1 MSTLNKLAADKVSQ
15 CLATTFAQVGP
26 LWVRWCHG
34 HLRRTGLSFARMKL
48 LGVLDMLGPQIMSD
62 VSEELGVTR
71 RNVTALVDAL
81 EAEGLVKRTPHP
93 TDRRATVIALT
104 PAGKEASNRVRKEF
118 ESKVLELFG
127 HLPLGDQRMFQ
138 KLLDRAVT
146 LLRGNLGGHEEPDAG
161 KK

>member
-1 MSTLNKLAADKVSQ
+1 MSTLNKKNSDTVSQ
-15 CLATTFAQVGP
+15 CLASTFAQVGP

-34 HLRRTGLSFARMKL
+34 HLRRTGMSFARMKL
-48 LGVLDMLGPQIMSD
+48 LGVLDMLGPQIMSE
-62 VSEELGVTR
+62 VSQELGVTR

-81 EAEGLVKRTPHP
+81 EGEGLVKRTPHP
-93 TDRRATVIALT
+93 TDRRATVLELT
-104 PAGKEASNRVRKEF
+104 PAGKEAGNRVRKEF

-127 HLPLGDQRMFQ
+127 HLPLGDKKMFQ

-146 LLRGNLGGHEEPDAG
+146 LLRGSLGGNLEPDAV